1 MLKFLQVRT
10 LCNGDLDR
18 NLKVECF
25 DHNMNGNHSLIGE
38 FFVTVRQLLE
48 GPGPSNEHPCINPK
62 KKVSQL
68 LSLFNSRNS
77 TNWPFLTI
85 FVQNYGFIGHNF
97 ASKYE
102 YWNSRIQM
110 IQLSPNETTAWPFHE
125 ANWVL
130 FKIVWFSVEVLL
142 RPYPLEAYITLVWP
156 FKGGM
161 IFYL

>member
-77 TNWPFLTI
+77 TNCHF
-85 FVQNYGFIGHNF
+85 
-97 ASKYE
+97 
-102 YWNSRIQM
+102 
-110 IQLSPNETTAWPFHE
+110 
-125 ANWVL
+125 
-130 FKIVWFSVEVLL
+130 
-142 RPYPLEAYITLVWP
+142 
-156 FKGGM
+156 
-161 IFYL
+161 